1 MPDYLGDDQRK
12 VNKGSEDDEKIS
24 GELARVSGLATKI
37 GSVRLQKLTVKHDV
51 YIL

>member
-37 GSVRLQKLTVKHDV
+37 GLSETSKTHC
-51 YIL
+51 